1 MVILPVLGMLLGAA
15 AGDDDDELY
24 FSMYVFRRL
33 ESELSQFRDPRE
45 LNRMIQ
51 NPVAANRFIQNSL
64 TAISD
69 VITPFNFNPQ
79 KNEQFFDYFS
89 EDSKDNNILIK
100 HIKKVTPFYAQLDKQ
115 YKQMYSLLE
124 NK

>member
-1 MVILPVLGMLLGAA
+1 
-15 AGDDDDELY
+15 
-24 FSMYVFRRL
+24 MYVFRRL

-69 VITPFNFNPQ
+69 IITPLNFAPQ
-79 KNEQFFDYFS
+79 NNEQFFDYLS
-89 EDSKDNNILIK
+89 EDAQGKNITLK
-100 HIKKVTPFYAQLDKQ
+100 HIKKITPFYAQFDKE
-115 YKQMYSLLE
+115 Y
-124 NK
+124 NKLYNLINK